1 MRLNV
6 LIKSYVPVEG
16 DGAEVEDGGR
26 AAEDV
31 EGEPGLADEAAEHP
45 P

>member
-1 MRLNV
+1 MSKISPSLV
-6 LIKSYVPVEG
+6 IPVEG

-31 EGEPGLADEAAEHP
+31 EGEPCLADEAAEHP

>member
-1 MRLNV
+1 MCL
-6 LIKSYVPVEG
+6 PVEG
-16 DGAEVEDGGR
+16 DGTQVENGGR

-31 EGEPGLADEAAEHP
+31 EGEPRLADEAAEHP